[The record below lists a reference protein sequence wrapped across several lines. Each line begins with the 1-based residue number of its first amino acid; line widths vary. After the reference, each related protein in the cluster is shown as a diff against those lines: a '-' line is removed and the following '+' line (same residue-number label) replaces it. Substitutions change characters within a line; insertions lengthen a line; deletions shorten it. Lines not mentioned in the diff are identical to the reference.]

1 MSLNPFV
8 LIAPGATRGLGVALT
23 RQFLRTTNLPVYA
36 SHRAATSD
44 SDSIKKMILE
54 PLGREIDP
62 ARLTLLKLDLT
73 SEDSIAGAAQALSES
88 LEQKNLSNAFIHT
101 AFITGG
107 ILIPEKKPADLDWDA
122 LKETFQINVISHL
135 LIIKHFSRF
144 LPPKGMHAQR
154 QRPDTGQSE
163 DINDDDDS
171 LPYVAKWAHLS
182 ARLGSIRDNERGGWY
197 SYRSSK
203 AALNQ
208 VIKTF
213 DLHLQQQ
220 HTQAMCIGV
229 HPGTVKTDLSRG
241 FWASTRRQELFEPMD
256 AAANLID
263 VVENLTTRQR
273 GKVWDWSGKEVPW

>member
-8 LIAPGATRGLGVALT
+8 LVAPGATRGLGVALT
-23 RQFLRTTNLPVYA
+23 RQFLRTTDLPVYA
-36 SHRAATSD
+36 SHRAAASD
-44 SDSIKKMILE
+44 ASIKKMILE

-62 ARLTLLKLDLT
+62 ARLTLLKLDLA
-73 SEDSIAGAAQALSES
+73 SEASIAGAAQSLSES

-107 ILIPEKKPADLDWDA
+107 MLVPEKKPADLDWDA

-144 LPPKGMHAQR
+144 LPPSGMHAQSHSSE
-154 QRPDTGQSE
+154 TGHSQ
-163 DINDDDDS
+163 NNNS
-171 LPYVAKWAHLS
+171 LPYVAKWAHVS
-182 ARLGSIRDNERGGWY
+182 ARVGSIQDNQRGGWY

-213 DLHLQQQ
+213 DLYLQQH
-220 HTQAMCIGV
+220 HTQAMCVGV
-229 HPGTVKTDLSRG
+229 HPGTVKTELSRG
-241 FWASTRRQELFEPMD
+241 FWASAQRQELFEPMD

-263 VVENLTTRQR
+263 VVENLNTHQR

>member
-8 LIAPGATRGLGVALT
+8 LVAPGATRGLGVALT

-36 SHRAATSD
+36 SHRAAASD
-44 SDSIKKMILE
+44 DSIKKRILE

-73 SEDSIAGAAQALSES
+73 SEDSIAGAAQSLSES

-107 ILIPEKKPADLDWDA
+107 VLVPEKKPADLDWDT

-144 LPPKGMHAQR
+144 LPPSGMHAQS
-154 QRPDTGQSE
+154 QTGQSK
-163 DINDDDDS
+163 DINGDS
-171 LPYVAKWAHLS
+171 LPYLAKWAHVS
-182 ARLGSIRDNERGGWY
+182 ARLGSIQDNERGGWY

-213 DLHLQQQ
+213 DLYLQQH
-220 HTQAMCIGV
+220 HTQAMCVGV
-229 HPGTVKTDLSRG
+229 HPGTVKTDLSRA
-241 FWASTRRQELFEPMD
+241 FWASTRRRELFEPMD

-263 VVENLTTRQR
+263 VVENLNTHQR